1 MSVPG
6 AIMIAIIDD
15 DALQCSALG
24 RLVRRAGFQPL
35 TFHSAED
42 FLAAS
47 GRASLKCLL
56 LDIHLG
62 GMSGIDLHRR
72 LLAEGDPT
80 PVIYITA
87 HEDESTRTAA
97 LKTGCAA
104 FFLKTD
110 ASTAII
116 EALRRVASTA

>member
-1 MSVPG
+1 MSVPAG
-6 AIMIAIIDD
+6 IFVAIIDD
-15 DALQCSALG
+15 DALQSSALG
-24 RLVRRAGFQPL
+24 RLVRRAGFHPL
-35 TFHSAED
+35 TFPSAED
-42 FLAAS
+42 FLAAP
-47 GRASLKCLL
+47 GRASLGCLL

-72 LLAEGDPT
+72 LLAEGDRT

-87 HEDESTRTAA
+87 REDESTRTAA

-110 ASTAII
+110 ASSAIV
-116 EALRRVASTA
+116 ETLRRVTSTA